1 MRGQAVAWEFDVAV
15 TTHDLLKEGVVVIQ
29 WVRVYVWSDDAMD
42 AHVLAGQ
49 IVGCHGYVTE
59 IRYRE

>member
-1 MRGQAVAWEFDVAV
+1 MSVWEFDVGV
-15 TTHDLLKEGVVVIQ
+15 TTHELLQKGVTVAQ
-29 WVRVYVWSDDAMD
+29 WVRVHVWSDDAIE
-42 AHVLAGQ
+42 AHIIAGQ